1 MNKLVIIE
9 SAGPIEALGGISG
22 PIKTP
27 SSLSTNVI
35 SDLINS
41 GKVVYEINPRNYNEK
56 VKLTRLNVNT
66 NNFQSNVKKTVENKR
81 EIIKQNIARARA
93 KKTEKFLAQRVSS
106 SSVITTTSTTQDSGF
121 VSNKNNSKK
130 RKRY

>member
-66 NNFQSNVKKTVENKR
+66 NNYQSNVKKTVENKR

-93 KKTEKFLAQRVSS
+93 KKTEKFLAQRASS
-106 SSVITTTSTTQDSGF
+106 SSAITTTSTTQDSGF